1 MRLKFITIRFFRL
14 IVTIFL
20 FLSLSNLSKAE
31 NINVCIKNAVKEN
44 VELNKILTLCR
55 ENIKKVDIYKNG
67 YNNEYIENSSNFI
80 STNRSDEIIYEM
92 IKSGDLKNASRLAQ
106 RIEAEKTKRI
116 KARAEAEALRAP
128 QIISSYNNET
138 ISDVTNNNIR
148 SILTLGVDPITT
160 SSAGSKIIQ
169 VTTPSTHGAIPGQ
182 FVTLTNVSSAIDGI
196 AASEINKRHVIS
208 SVPSTN
214 AFTIS
219 VLSSANQGSVSGG
232 GATIIATFEN

>member
-116 KARAEAEALRAP
+116 KARTEAEALRAP

-160 SSAGSKIIQ
+160 LSAGSKIIQ

-208 SVPSTN
+208 SVPSIN

>member
-14 IVTIFL
+14 LVTIFL
-20 FLSLSNLSKAE
+20 FFSLSNLSKAE

-160 SSAGSKIIQ
+160 LSAGSKIIQ

-208 SVPSTN
+208 SVPSIN

>member
-20 FLSLSNLSKAE
+20 FLSLCNLSKAE

-160 SSAGSKIIQ
+160 LSAGSKIIQ

-208 SVPSTN
+208 SVPSIN

>member
-1 MRLKFITIRFFRL
+1 MRLKFITTRFFRL

-20 FLSLSNLSKAE
+20 FFSLSNLSKAE

-92 IKSGDLKNASRLAQ
+92 IKSGDLKSASRLAQ

-160 SSAGSKIIQ
+160 LSAGSKIIQ

-208 SVPSTN
+208 SVPSINT
-214 AFTIS
+214 FTIS

>member
-160 SSAGSKIIQ
+160 LSAGSKIIQ

-208 SVPSTN
+208 SVPSIN